1 MTIRAP
7 LVLKKPWPINLYSS
21 NSQSHTI
28 CRGFHIFPLISKN
41 IDWGRGKWPYYCCA
55 MLILIINLV
64 LMEEKHY
71 VPPGAI
77 ATYCYRTHWCLGW
90 CFFPILFKVV
100 YFALQGFHPFW
111 NYFSLSRECKNASC
125 FRGVHPEWN
134 VWGIGH
140 LLCLIYP
147 EAEISGNIGNSLNIG
162 KSRAAKNKWP
172 EQEAF
177 YRFHSVAFISPTTGQ
192 IKFLQPIFRCK
203 RNHYVWTVWSP

>member
-1 MTIRAP
+1 MTD
-7 LVLKKPWPINLYSS
+7 LFLLFYFTS
-21 NSQSHTI
+21 NSQSHAI
-28 CRGFHIFPLISKN
+28 CRGYNIFALISKN
-41 IDWGRGKWPYYCCA
+41 IDWGRGMWPYYCCA